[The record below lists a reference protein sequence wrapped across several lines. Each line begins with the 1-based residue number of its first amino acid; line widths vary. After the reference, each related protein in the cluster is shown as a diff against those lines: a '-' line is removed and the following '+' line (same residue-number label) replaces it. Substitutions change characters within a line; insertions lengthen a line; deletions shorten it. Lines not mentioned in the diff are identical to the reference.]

1 MRSRRRILWW
11 LVALSLVLAV
21 ALAAPFGRRV
31 RAYEFLSRLATPGD
45 AGGPRLIETELTL
58 AGRSGPIR
66 ARLYHREDLARGP
79 GLVVAHGVHYRGIDE
94 RRLVPFARELARA
107 GRIVLT
113 PELSELA
120 DYRLTRKGVSVI
132 EDATLYLGDRRDL
145 VDEQRVGVMGF
156 SFAGG
161 LALVAA
167 SGERLRGRVEYVTSV
182 GGHHDLRRVLGF
194 LLRDRIETPAGVR
207 HRAAHEY
214 GLVVLVYG
222 YLDHFVPA
230 VDEEAVAEAFRH
242 WLHED
247 RPLSH
252 EAAARIT
259 TADGKALFERLTQ
272 SRLRELAPEI
282 ERVLLS
288 HAGEFAELSPRGKLA
303 RVGVPVYLL
312 HGSRD
317 SVIPASESEWAAL
330 ELDGAPHRVLVS
342 PLLEHVELG
351 RDVSLQDGFALL
363 EFMAEIL

>member
-1 MRSRRRILWW
+1 
-11 LVALSLVLAV
+11 
-21 ALAAPFGRRV
+21 
-31 RAYEFLSRLATPGD
+31 
-45 AGGPRLIETELTL
+45 
-58 AGRSGPIR
+58 
-66 ARLYHREDLARGP
+66 
-79 GLVVAHGVHYRGIDE
+79 
-94 RRLVPFARELARA
+94 
-107 GRIVLT
+107 
-113 PELSELA
+113 
-120 DYRLTRKGVSVI
+120 
-132 EDATLYLGDRRDL
+132 
-145 VDEQRVGVMGF
+145 
-156 SFAGG
+156 
-161 LALVAA
+161 
-167 SGERLRGRVEYVTSV
+167 
-182 GGHHDLRRVLGF
+182 
-194 LLRDRIETPAGVR
+194 
-207 HRAAHEY
+207 
-214 GLVVLVYG
+214 VLVYG